1 MEKGTN
7 MLYYPTK
14 LNEIAERINDATV
27 AWITASHEH
36 DPNEDDLSKEVDR
49 IRHEQ
54 DKEEFILRCKGMTM
68 LYDYEH
74 HVYYAIDDEIKSAE
88 KL

>member
-1 MEKGTN
+1 LEKGTN

-14 LNEIAERINDATV
+14 LNEIAARINDATV
-27 AWITASHEH
+27 AWITAGQDH
-36 DPNEDDLSKEVDR
+36 DPQEQELSKEVDR
-49 IRHEQ
+49 IRYEQ
-54 DKEEFILRCKGMTM
+54 DKEELRLRRQGMTM

>member
-14 LNEIAERINDATV
+14 LNEIAARINDATV
-27 AWITASHEH
+27 AWITAGQEH
-36 DPNEDDLSKEVDR
+36 DQQEQELSKEVDR

-54 DKEEFILRCKGMTM
+54 DKEEFNLRCKGMTM

-74 HVYYAIDDEIKSAE
+74 HVYYAIDDEIKNA
-88 KL
+88 KRL